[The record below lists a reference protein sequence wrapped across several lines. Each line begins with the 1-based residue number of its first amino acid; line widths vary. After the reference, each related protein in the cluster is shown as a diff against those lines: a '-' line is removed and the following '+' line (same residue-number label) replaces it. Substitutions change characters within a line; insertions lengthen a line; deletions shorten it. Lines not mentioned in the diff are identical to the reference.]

1 MEPIEGKILGKQVNY
16 PQQYT
21 PEMLVAVPRSLNR
34 AIYQLSA
41 GNLPFKGVDVW
52 HAYELSFLTEK
63 GLPVTGLL
71 KFSYSSHSEFLVES
85 KSLKL
90 YLNGFNME
98 RIGTN
103 PSEGIDQILVTI
115 EKDLSVLLKT
125 KVNLAF
131 FDGDLADA
139 EDDFSSFSLLE
150 RQPGVQDLLFTHFS
164 ETPSLLVPKVS
175 TQNTQKVATHLL
187 RSNCKITHQ
196 PDWGSAYIY
205 LKGPQLPDQSG
216 LLQYLVS
223 IRNENHFH
231 EEICE
236 MIYKRLWDIFSP
248 EELMVTCIYT
258 RRGGIDICPVRVSHD
273 HLLPH
278 ALFNVNQ
285 LSKRLLRQ

>member
-1 MEPIEGKILGKQVNY
+1 MEPIEGKILGKQVSY

-34 AIYQLSA
+34 EIYQLSA

-98 RIGTN
+98 KMGRN
-103 PSEGIDQILVTI
+103 PAEGIDQILSTI
-115 EKDLSVLLKT
+115 EKDLSAVLKT

-131 FDGDLADA
+131 FEGALADA

-150 RQPGVQDLLFTHFS
+150 KQTGVQDLHFTHFS
-164 ETPSLLVPKVS
+164 ETPSLLAAEISAQKV
-175 TQNTQKVATHLL
+175 QKVATHLL

-196 PDWGSAYIY
+196 PDWGSTYIY

-216 LLQYLVS
+216 LLQ
-223 IRNENHFH
+223 
-231 EEICE
+231 
-236 MIYKRLWDIFSP
+236 
-248 EELMVTCIYT
+248 
-258 RRGGIDICPVRVSHD
+258 
-273 HLLPH
+273 
-278 ALFNVNQ
+278 
-285 LSKRLLRQ
+285 